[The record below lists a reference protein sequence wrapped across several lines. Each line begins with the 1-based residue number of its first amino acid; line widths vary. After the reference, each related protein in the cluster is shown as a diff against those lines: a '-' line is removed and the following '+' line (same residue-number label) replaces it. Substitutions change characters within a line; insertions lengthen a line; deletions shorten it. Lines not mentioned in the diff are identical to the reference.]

1 MIPDS
6 LTANTGFIGLRAP
19 NHPIAIQLIEKAK
32 VPIAA
37 PSANLFSHV
46 SPTLAQHVIDDFFDS
61 LFDIKVIDGKKC
73 SFGIESTVA
82 KICKENEEVVVKVF
96 RRGGI
101 SEETLRKALN
111 NRAHV
116 YHLANFSGIETSNE
130 APGQLIKHYS
140 PNVETYLLETGDT
153 GDEICEASKAVLID
167 FNSKN
172 FYEFKA
178 VIHLSECG
186 NVDEAINNLYESLRI
201 AEVQGGDCIV
211 IGLNDMTG
219 DHSLA
224 LWDRVFRATSGRK
237 VVLKN
242 DKIYYKS

>member
-1 MIPDS
+1 M
-6 LTANTGFIGLRAP
+6 
-19 NHPIAIQLIEKAK
+19 
-32 VPIAA
+32 
-37 PSANLFSHV
+37 
-46 SPTLAQHVIDDFFDS
+46 
-61 LFDIKVIDGKKC
+61 
-73 SFGIESTVA
+73 
-82 KICKENEEVVVKVF
+82 
-96 RRGGI
+96 
-101 SEETLRKALN
+101 RKALN